1 MHETLRTHWSVLAR
15 QTWLHEFLRTVQLN
29 NFAGKS
35 AQTALIRERQRAINH
50 AGVNLQ
56 ESLVV
61 VVFAGGLEIMDAM

>member
-1 MHETLRTHWSVLAR
+1 M
-15 QTWLHEFLRTVQLN
+15 RTVQLN